1 MMRGGQQVKPSNET
15 MFVHTEP
22 SASAIVTSM
31 TQDGTHLG
39 QQRPL
44 SALPSPLARAIAFT
58 GIALGGLAGALIGYA
73 LIAIQCAGSCA
84 LEKGLGIFFGAVIS
98 AAGMSVVAV
107 LALRAMGEWREITDR
122 EAAGHPGF

>member
-1 MMRGGQQVKPSNET
+1 MLRYGQQVKPPRSGGLLDSDR
-15 MFVHTEP
+15 P
-22 SASAIVTSM
+22 ASAIVTSM
-31 TQDGTHLG
+31 IEHQPQLSE
-39 QQRPL
+39 QRPL

-58 GIALGGLAGALIGYA
+58 GILLGGLAGALIGYA
-73 LIAIQCAGSCA
+73 LIAIQCSGGCA
-84 LEKGLGIFFGAVIS
+84 FEKGLGIFFGAIIS